1 MVFNKQ
7 SKLAFVCPTRTGST
21 TLHTYLREK
30 NWFRLKEKH
39 ANLYE
44 LIVNYPNL
52 KDYKI
57 YGFLRN
63 PLERFESCVLYAKQN
78 YVFSSVLNRRV
89 AEAGIQKTIEE
100 MSYEDVV
107 DNFSKLF
114 GFGGYLFKPQVF
126 WLNDPRVTVLD
137 FHNRKTELEKVIGPI
152 TDEIPKLNAS
162 TDFGRSVVTDKVRS
176 FVREYFTADY
186 QLAKDVLGKE
196 Y

>member
-7 SKLAFVCPTRTGST
+7 SKIAFVCPPRTGST
-21 TLHTYLREK
+21 TLHTYLHGQG
-30 NWFRLKEKH
+30 WFRLKEKH

-44 LIVNYPNL
+44 LVVNYPNL
-52 KDYKI
+52 KNYKV
-57 YGFLRN
+57 YGFLRD

-78 YVFSSVLNRRV
+78 YAFSSVLSQRI

-126 WLNDPRVTVLD
+126 WLNDPRVATLD
-137 FHNRKTELEKVIGPI
+137 FYNRKTELEKVIGLI
-152 TDEIPKLNAS
+152 VDEIPTLNAS
-162 TDFGRSVVTDKVRS
+162 TDFGRSVITDKVRE
-176 FVREYFTADY
+176 FVRDYYAADY
-186 QLAKDVLGKE
+186 ALAKDRLGKE